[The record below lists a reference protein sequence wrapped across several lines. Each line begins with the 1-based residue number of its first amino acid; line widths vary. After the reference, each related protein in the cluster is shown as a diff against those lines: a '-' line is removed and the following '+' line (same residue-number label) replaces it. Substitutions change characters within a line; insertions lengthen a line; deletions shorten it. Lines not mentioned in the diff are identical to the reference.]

1 MIKYLLA
8 TALLSISTLSTA
20 AAAARAPLEAFFDN
34 PAFSGAL
41 LSPTA
46 RHLAVRIGD
55 KSARDRL
62 AVVDLSNNTVK
73 VVAAFAT
80 ADIGDF
86 EWVNDE
92 RLVFNTRDK
101 QAGRGETW
109 FAPGLYAVNRDAS
122 AFRQLITVD
131 CSDVTEHAIT
141 RMLDCN
147 HALVRQRGKQDSND
161 VYVVRRMDKGSDN
174 AYLRLLKLDTVTG
187 ATQSTSSPGSVQQ
200 WLLDHQG
207 EPRLAFTLD
216 GKTAGVHYRD
226 PASGNWRLLGSFDG
240 YLGGKGAFGPLAFA
254 PDGSL
259 YIVANNGKDKQALT
273 TYNLDKGTINPEALI
288 ELEGFDFSGTLVTDA
303 KHLLGV
309 RYLSDAKS
317 TAWFDPAMKA
327 LQAEIDA
334 QLPHTVN
341 LVSVAQRA
349 QTPWVLVAAYSDV
362 QPLLYLLYNT
372 QTKAFNKVGDTYAAI
387 DPATMASQ
395 EFVRYKSRD
404 GLDIPALLTLPHG
417 STRKNLPLVVLVHG
431 GPYVRGTEWGWHPE
445 TQFLASRGYA
455 VLEPEFRGSRG
466 YGLRLYRA
474 GWKQWGLAMQNDIA
488 DGARWAVK
496 EGIADARRICI
507 AGASYGGY
515 ATLMGLVNDPD
526 LFRCGIDWAG
536 VTDINLIYNGH
547 WSFTSDTSEGWKQFG
562 MPTLIGDPVKD
573 AAQLK
578 ATSPIEQAA
587 RIKQPLLL
595 AYGAADVRVP
605 LYHGKKFLDAVK
617 AGNPDVEW
625 VVYEEEGHGW
635 ALPKNRIDF
644 WGRVENFLERQIG
657 KP

>member
-1 MIKYLLA
+1 MNKFLLA
-8 TALLSISTLSTA
+8 AALLAAHAWSGA
-20 AAAARAPLEAFFDN
+20 AAPVRPALEAFFEN
-34 PAFSGAL
+34 PGFSGAL

-46 RHLAVRIGD
+46 RYLAVRIGD
-55 KSARDRL
+55 KGVRDRL
-62 AVVDLSNNTVK
+62 AVVDLSSNTVK
-73 VVAAFAT
+73 VVGAFAT

-86 EWVNDE
+86 DWVNDE

-101 QAGRGETW
+101 QAGQGETW
-109 FAPGLYAVNRDAS
+109 FAPGLYAVNRDGS
-122 AFRQLITVD
+122 SFRQLITVD
-131 CSDVTEHAIT
+131 CNEVTEHTIT

-147 HALVRQRGKQDSND
+147 HSLVRQSGKQDSND

-207 EPRLAFTLD
+207 EPRLAFTLE
-216 GKTAGVHYRD
+216 GKTAAVHYRE
-226 PASGNWRLLGSFDG
+226 PGSGTWRQLGSFDG
-240 YLGGKGAFGPLAFA
+240 YLGGKGAFNPLAFA
-254 PDGSL
+254 PDGKL
-259 YIVANNGKDKQALT
+259 YVVADNGKDKQALY
-273 TYNLDKGTINPEALI
+273 TYDLDKGAINPSALI
-288 ELEGFDFSGTLVTDA
+288 ELDGFDFTGKLITDA

-309 RYLSDAKS
+309 RYLSDAQG
-317 TAWFDPAMKA
+317 TAWFDPAMKS
-327 LQAEIDA
+327 LQAEIDVL
-334 QLPHTVN
+334 LPNTVN
-341 LVSVAQRA
+341 LLGVAQRA

-372 QTKAFNKVGDTYAAI
+372 QTKKFNKVGDTYAAI

-395 EFVRYKSRD
+395 EFIRYKARD
-404 GLDIPALLTLPHG
+404 GLEIPALLTVPHG
-417 STRKNLPLVVLVHG
+417 SARKNLPLVMLVHG
-431 GPYVRGTEWGWHPE
+431 GPYTHGSAWGWHPE

-455 VLEPEFRGSRG
+455 VLEPAFRGSMG
-466 YGLRLYRA
+466 YGAHLFRA
-474 GWKQWGLAMQNDIA
+474 GWKQWGLAMQNDVA
-488 DGARWAVK
+488 DGARWAIK
-496 EGIADARRICI
+496 EGIVDPKRICI

-526 LFRCGIDWAG
+526 LYRCGIDWAG
-536 VTDINLIYNGH
+536 VTDINLMYTGH
-547 WSFTSDTSEGWKQFG
+547 WSFASDVSEGWKQFG
-562 MPTLIGDPVKD
+562 MPTLIGDPVRD

-587 RIKQPLLL
+587 RIRQPLLL

-617 AGNPDVEW
+617 PGNPDIEW

-644 WGRVENFLERQIG
+644 WGRVEKFLDRQIG
-657 KP
+657 QH